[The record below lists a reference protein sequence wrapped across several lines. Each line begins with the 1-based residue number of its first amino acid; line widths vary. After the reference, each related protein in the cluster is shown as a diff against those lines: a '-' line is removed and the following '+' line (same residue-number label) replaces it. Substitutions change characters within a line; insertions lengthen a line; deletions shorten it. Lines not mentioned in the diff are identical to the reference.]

1 MYVTSDCGQYR
12 FQYIVTVQVK
22 VCSDCGQYRCKYTV
36 TLNSTGAMC
45 TNTVT
50 VGSTGVRC
58 KHTVIQFY
66 VCGNCAQ
73 FTDSSETE
81 TQC

>member
-1 MYVTSDCGQYR
+1 MNVGSTG
-12 FQYIVTVQVK
+12 V
-22 VCSDCGQYRCKYTV
+22 RCTYTV
-36 TLNSTGAMC
+36 TVGSTGAMC

-66 VCGNCAQ
+66 VCGKCAQ
-73 FTDSSETE
+73 ITDS
-81 TQC
+81 

>member
-1 MYVTSDCGQYR
+1 M
-12 FQYIVTVQVK
+12 K

-36 TLNSTGAMC
+36 TLDSTGARYTYTVSVGSTGAMC

-58 KHTVIQFY
+58 KHTVIQVY

-73 FTDSSETE
+73 FTDS
-81 TQC
+81 